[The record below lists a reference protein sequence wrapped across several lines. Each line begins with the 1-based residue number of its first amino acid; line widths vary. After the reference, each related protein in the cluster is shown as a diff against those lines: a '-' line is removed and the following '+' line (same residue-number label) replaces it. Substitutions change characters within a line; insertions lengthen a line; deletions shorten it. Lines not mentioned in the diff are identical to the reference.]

1 MSESKHVLFV
11 CTGNTCRSPMAE
23 ALFRAAVEDR
33 ADYQASS
40 AGIAASRGTPANPE
54 TLALL
59 KRRSIELGDFGSRM
73 ATDAILKDATHVF
86 AMTRD
91 HLDVLEARF
100 PDHSDKFYLVCE
112 FVEIPNRGIGADIP
126 DPIGM
131 GRKAYEEV
139 AGIFDLA
146 IPSII
151 NYIDRTW
158 KPEA

>member
-1 MSESKHVLFV
+1 MPDSKHVLFI

-23 ALFRAAVEDR
+23 ALFRAATAGR
-33 ADYQASS
+33 SDYQASS

-54 TLALL
+54 TAALL
-59 KRRSIELGDFGSRM
+59 KKRGVPLDGFASRM
-73 ATDAILKDATHVF
+73 ASDAILSEATHVF

-91 HLDVLEARF
+91 HLDALEERF
-100 PDHSDKFYLVCE
+100 PAHSDKFYLVCE

-131 GRKAYEEV
+131 GRQAYEDV

-146 IPSII
+146 IPSIV

-158 KPEA
+158 KAGD